1 MISVEVEGKDLVM
14 DMSRD
19 SGASTVIR
27 KMDGQIRVEVA
38 NGRRACAWSF
48 QTVVRSKAIALRDIR
63 ADMETALRRVGLS
76 APPDS
81 TPDPVFVE
89 QVLRTPRGLSGAIG
103 DQIRDKVSNQVRDAI
118 AKRVGKPAETEQPE
132 VAFPHVEIPEKKVL
146 HEISA
151 LRRRIDA
158 IEREMA
164 SKKQTAG

>member
-19 SGASTVIR
+19 AGASTVVR
-27 KMDGQIRVEVA
+27 KVDGQIRVEVA

-48 QTVVRSKAIALRDIR
+48 NPYVAGKRNALRDIR

-76 APPDS
+76 APPVS

-89 QVLRTPRGLSGAIG
+89 HVRRTPRGLSGDLG
-103 DQIRDKVSNQVRDAI
+103 DKIRDAI
-118 AKRVGKPAETEQPE
+118 AKRVGKPPETEQPE
-132 VAFPHVEIPEKKVL
+132 VAFPHVDIPKKKAL
-146 HEISA
+146 EEISA

-164 SKKQTAG
+164 GKKQIS